1 MNKAIYFNTS
11 LFDPSKEDENE
22 INPIYGQSLL
32 IWLKDKLSN
41 KLEFSEIDM
50 EDWGWYSHIIW
61 NGRKYLIGSVAHY
74 EVGDDFRNGVDWIFQ
89 VDKKR
94 SFKEIIFGKEKM
106 TENDQCFL
114 FFKKYFEEK
123 PEIKNVEIG

>member
-74 EVGDDFRNGVDWIFQ
+74 EVCLLYTSPSPRDLSTSRMP
-89 VDKKR
+89 
-94 SFKEIIFGKEKM
+94 SSA
-106 TENDQCFL
+106 
-114 FFKKYFEEK
+114 
-123 PEIKNVEIG
+123 